1 MKERWPNSKG
11 SILKGL
17 RLRGLAKPWLGT
29 LLALSILLLLGAF
42 GYRITEGWD
51 WGDSLWMVLITI
63 STIGYGEV
71 APLSAAGR
79 LVTVLV
85 IGGGLII
92 VQLTIKRVLD
102 LTASG
107 YFRQMREL
115 RFRRIMRRMH
125 DHVILCGY
133 GRIGQEIADQL
144 LKENVPTLV
153 VEIDPTSKST
163 AEERGLMALEGDAT
177 LDETLLQAGLDRCR
191 SLIAALP
198 NDAANLY
205 VILSAKGLRQECR
218 LIARADTEEASAKLK
233 LAGADVVV
241 SPYVTAG
248 RTIAATALRP
258 LAVDFM
264 DLLAGSGCEIEEF
277 LLTSDPNEFQKL
289 QNKSLSEVQL
299 GRQSGAMVLAIRDGA
314 NLVTNPGGNM
324 KLSPG
329 QVLVVL
335 GSKQQLAKLRGL
347 LGKTLCNVETMTS

>member
-1 MKERWPNSKG
+1 MQNRWLNSKG
-11 SILKGL
+11 GILQGL
-17 RLRGLAKPWLGT
+17 KLRGLAKPWLGP
-29 LLALSILLLLGAF
+29 LIALSLLLFFGAL

-63 STIGYGEV
+63 TTIGFGEV
-71 APLSAAGR
+71 APLSEAGR

-85 IGGGLII
+85 IGGGLIV

-125 DHVILCGY
+125 DHVIICGY
-133 GRIGQEIADQL
+133 GRIGQEIAEQL
-144 LKENVPTLV
+144 LHENVPTLV
-153 VEIDPTSKST
+153 LEIDPVSKSI
-163 AEERGLMALEGDAT
+163 AEERGLIALEGDAT
-177 LDETLLQAGLDRCR
+177 LDETLLQAGLQRCR

-205 VILSAKGLRQECR
+205 VILSAKGLTKGCR
-218 LIARADTEEASAKLK
+218 LIARADTAEASAKLK
-233 LAGADVVV
+233 LAGANVVV

-264 DLLAGSGCEIEEF
+264 DLLAGSDCEIEEF
-277 LLTSDPNEFQKL
+277 LLTSDPYEFKEL
-289 QNKSLSEVQL
+289 ENRSLSEAQL
-299 GRQSGAMVLAIRDGA
+299 GRQSGAMVLAIKEGS
-314 NLVTNPGGNM
+314 NLITNPGGEM
-324 KLSPG
+324 KLAPG

-335 GSKQQLAKLRGL
+335 GSKQQLANLRRL
-347 LGKTLCNVETMTS
+347 LGKTLCNVESMVS